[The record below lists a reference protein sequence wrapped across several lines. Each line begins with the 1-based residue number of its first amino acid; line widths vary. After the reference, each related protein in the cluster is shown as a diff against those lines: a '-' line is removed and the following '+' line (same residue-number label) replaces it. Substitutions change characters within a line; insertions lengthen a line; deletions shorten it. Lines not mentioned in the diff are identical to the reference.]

1 MTDALALREGGA
13 PDIAEIMT
21 IMVDAFCA
29 AFGEAWTRDQCL
41 GVLGLPRVWATIA
54 RVDDQPAG
62 FALSRTV
69 VDEAELLLL
78 AVRPQYRR
86 AGIGTA
92 LVHRTMAV
100 AIASGARK
108 LHLEMR
114 EGNFAHQLYN
124 RAGFGEV
131 GRRRGY
137 YRGADGKMFDALSL
151 SVKLGS
157 DASDND
163 LS

>member
-1 MTDALALREGGA
+1 MTEALALREGGA

-21 IMVDAFCA
+21 IMADAFCP

-41 GVLGLPRVWATIA
+41 GVLGLPRVWVSIA

-86 AGIGTA
+86 AGVGTA

-100 AIASGARK
+100 AIATGALK
-108 LHLEMR
+108 LHLEVR
-114 EGNFAHQLYN
+114 EGNLAHQLYN
-124 RAGFGEV
+124 RVGFREV

-137 YRGADGKMFDALSL
+137 YRGVDGKMFDALSL
-151 SVKLGS
+151 SVQLRSGPGT
-157 DASDND
+157 ND
-163 LS
+163 PS